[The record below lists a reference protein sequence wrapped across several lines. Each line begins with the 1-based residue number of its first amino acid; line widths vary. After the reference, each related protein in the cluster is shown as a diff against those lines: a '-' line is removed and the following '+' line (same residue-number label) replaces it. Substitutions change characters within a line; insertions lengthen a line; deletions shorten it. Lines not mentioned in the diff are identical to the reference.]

1 MRSPL
6 LPALLLL
13 SLAGLAGCGGEGS
26 APPPDRVPVTG
37 IVMYKGAPVEGALV
51 TFYNEKA
58 PRNATGTT
66 DKDGKFSLTM
76 IDTNDGAIPGT
87 NVITVT
93 KADAAAPAPAQTGG
107 PPSPEDLAKKMAEM
121 KMGDPKAKKATGS
134 LPAKYASQTTTPLKE
149 DVSASNNQFTLQL
162 TD

>member
-1 MRSPL
+1 MRSPF
-6 LPALLLL
+6 LPALLLI
-13 SLAGLAGCGGEGS
+13 SLASLAGCGGDTGG
-26 APPPDRVPVTG
+26 PPPDRIPVTG
-37 IVMYKGAPVEGALV
+37 IVMYKNAPVEGALV
-51 TFYNEKA
+51 TFYNDKA
-58 PRNATGTT
+58 PLNASGIT

-76 IDTNDGAIPGT
+76 IDPNDGAVPGA

-93 KADAAAPAPAQTGG
+93 KSEAAAAPPASNA
-107 PPSPEDLAKKMAEM
+107 PPSPDDLGKKMQDL

-149 DVSASNNQFTLQL
+149 EVSASKNQFTLQL

>member
-1 MRSPL
+1 
-6 LPALLLL
+6 A
-13 SLAGLAGCGGEGS
+13 AVGCGGEGS
-26 APPPDRVPVTG
+26 APAPDRIPVSG
-37 IVMYKGAPVEGALV
+37 IVMYKNAPVEGAVV

-58 PRNATGTT
+58 PRNASGTT
-66 DKDGKFSLTM
+66 DKEGKFTLTM
-76 IDTNDGAIPGT
+76 IDPNDGAVAGT
-87 NVITVT
+87 NIITVT
-93 KADAAAPAPAQTGG
+93 KTDTAAAPAVTGG

-134 LPAKYASQTTTPLKE
+134 LPAKYASQTSTPLKE